1 MANTTHSNLVNV
13 FYNTHPISESQVLNK
28 LEQTGADTSILT
40 VELLQHHDQ
49 DHFGGLAAT
58 DALARHA
65 KINESTHVLDL
76 CCGLG
81 GPARYLAYH
90 HGCRVTGVDMNTD
103 RLAGAVRLTERTKL
117 QDRVLFH
124 HANALQTG
132 LADET
137 FDVIV
142 SQEAFCHIPN
152 KKTLIAECVRLLKP
166 GGRIVYTDIL
176 ARNSMTNEIRSR
188 LENEMA
194 FSELSTL
201 EQYCHLLEEKSCQVV
216 EVEDLSDD
224 WAQILIDR
232 LAMYR
237 SLKEQ
242 TVSSFGL
249 AHFQKWDRTYSFFVG
264 LYRSGEL
271 GGGRFMARKP
281 KST

>member
-13 FYNTHPISESQVLNK
+13 FYNTHPISESQVLDK
-28 LEQTGADTSILT
+28 LAQTGADTSILT

-142 SQEAFCHIPN
+142 SQEAFCHIPD

-271 GGGRFMARKP
+271 GGGRFVARKP
-281 KST
+281 KSI

>member
-117 QDRVLFH
+117 EDRVLFH

-142 SQEAFCHIPN
+142 SQEAFCHIPD

-166 GGRIVYTDIL
+166 GGCIVYTDIL
-176 ARNSMTNEIRSR
+176 ARNSMTNEIRNR

-249 AHFQKWDRTYSFFVG
+249 AHFQKWDRTYSFFVD

-271 GGGRFMARKP
+271 GGGRFVARKP

>member
-1 MANTTHSNLVNV
+1 MVNTTHSKLVNV
-13 FYNTHPISESQVLNK
+13 FYNTHPISESQVLDK
-28 LEQTGADTSILT
+28 LAQTGADTSILT

-58 DALARHA
+58 DALALHA

-90 HGCRVTGVDMNTD
+90 YGCRVTGVDMNTD

-142 SQEAFCHIPN
+142 SQEAFCHIPD
-152 KKTLIAECVRLLKP
+152 KKTLITECVRLLKP
-166 GGRIVYTDIL
+166 GGRIVYTDIV
-176 ARNSMTNEIRSR
+176 ARNTMTHEIRSR

-224 WAQILIDR
+224 WAQIL
-232 LAMYR
+232 L
-237 SLKEQ
+237 SLI
-242 TVSSFGL
+242 
-249 AHFQKWDRTYSFFVG
+249 HI
-264 LYRSGEL
+264 
-271 GGGRFMARKP
+271 
-281 KST
+281 

>member
-142 SQEAFCHIPN
+142 SQEAFCHIPD

-166 GGRIVYTDIL
+166 GGCIVYTDIL

-201 EQYCHLLEEKSCQVV
+201 EQYCHLLEEKGCQVV

-249 AHFQKWDRTYSFFVG
+249 AHFQKWDRTYSFFVD

-271 GGGRFMARKP
+271 GGGRFVARKP

>member
-13 FYNTHPISESQVLNK
+13 FYNTHPISESQVLDK
-28 LEQTGADTSILT
+28 LAQTGADTSILT

-65 KINESTHVLDL
+65 KINQSTHVLDL

-142 SQEAFCHIPN
+142 SQEAFCHIPD

-188 LENEMA
+188 LENEMV

-249 AHFQKWDRTYSFFVG
+249 AHFQKWDRTYSFFVD

-271 GGGRFMARKP
+271 GGGRFVAHKP

>member
-13 FYNTHPISESQVLNK
+13 FYDTHPISESQVLDK
-28 LEQTGADTSILT
+28 LAQTGADTSILT

-65 KINESTHVLDL
+65 KINKSTHVLDL

-142 SQEAFCHIPN
+142 SQEAFCHIPD

-249 AHFQKWDRTYSFFVG
+249 AHFQKWDRTYSFFVD

-271 GGGRFMARKP
+271 GGGRFVAHKP

>member
-166 GGRIVYTDIL
+166 GGHIVYTDIL

-249 AHFQKWDRTYSFFVG
+249 AHFQKWDRTYSFFVD

-271 GGGRFMARKP
+271 GGGRFVARKP

>member
-13 FYNTHPISESQVLNK
+13 FYNTHPISESQVLDK
-28 LEQTGADTSILT
+28 LAQTGADTSILT

-142 SQEAFCHIPN
+142 SQEAFCHIPD

-166 GGRIVYTDIL
+166 GGCIVYTDIL

-188 LENEMA
+188 LESEMA

-201 EQYCHLLEEKSCQVV
+201 EQYCHLLEEKGCQVV
-216 EVEDLSDD
+216 KVEDLSDD

-249 AHFQKWDRTYSFFVG
+249 AHFQKWDRTYSFFVD

-271 GGGRFMARKP
+271 GGGRFVARKP

>member
-1 MANTTHSNLVNV
+1 MANTPHSKLVNV
-13 FYNTHPISESQVLNK
+13 FYDTHPISESQVLDK
-28 LEQTGADTSILT
+28 LAQTGADTSVLS
-40 VELLQHHDQ
+40 VEMLQKHDQ
-49 DHFGGLAAT
+49 DHFGGIPAT
-58 DALARHA
+58 DALAHHA
-65 KINESTHVLDL
+65 QINESTHVLDL

-90 HGCRVTGVDMNTD
+90 YGCRVTGVDLNTD

-152 KKTLIAECVRLLKP
+152 KKTLITECVRLLKT

-176 ARNSMTNEIRSR
+176 ARNSMTNEIRGR
-188 LENEMA
+188 LENEMV

-201 EQYCHLLEEKSCQVV
+201 EQYCHLLEEKGCQVV
-216 EVEDLSDD
+216 EVEDLSDN
-224 WAQILIDR
+224 WAQILVDR

-271 GGGRFMARKP
+271 GGGRFVAHKP
-281 KST
+281 KSI

>member
-142 SQEAFCHIPN
+142 SQEAFCHIPD

-271 GGGRFMARKP
+271 GGGRFVARKP
-281 KST
+281 KSI

>member
-142 SQEAFCHIPN
+142 SQEAFCHIPD

-166 GGRIVYTDIL
+166 GGCIVYTDIL

-188 LENEMA
+188 LESEMA

-249 AHFQKWDRTYSFFVG
+249 AHFQKWDRTYSFFVD

-271 GGGRFMARKP
+271 GGGRFVAHKLE
-281 KST
+281 SI

>member
-13 FYNTHPISESQVLNK
+13 FYNTHPISESQVLDK
-28 LEQTGADTSILT
+28 LAQTGADTSILT

-65 KINESTHVLDL
+65 KINQSTHVLDL

-152 KKTLIAECVRLLKP
+152 KKTLITECVRLLKP

-176 ARNSMTNEIRSR
+176 ARSSMTNEIRSR
-188 LENEMA
+188 LETEMV

-201 EQYCHLLEEKSCQVV
+201 EQYCHLLEEKGCQVI
-216 EVEDLSDD
+216 EVEDLSDN

-242 TVSSFGL
+242 TVSSFDL

-271 GGGRFMARKP
+271 GGGRFVAHKP
-281 KST
+281 KSI

>member
-1 MANTTHSNLVNV
+1 MATTQHSELVNV
-13 FYNTHPISESQVLNK
+13 FYNTHPISESQVLDK
-28 LEQTGADTSILT
+28 LAQTGVDTSILT

-58 DALARHA
+58 DALAHHA

-90 HGCRVTGVDMNTD
+90 YGCRVTGVDMNTD

-152 KKTLIAECVRLLKP
+152 KKALITECARLLKP
-166 GGRIVYTDIL
+166 DGRIVYTDIL
-176 ARNSMTNEIRSR
+176 ARSSMTNEIRSR
-188 LENEMA
+188 LETEMV
-194 FSELSTL
+194 FSELSTS
-201 EQYCHLLEEKSCQVV
+201 EQYCHLLEEKGCEVI
-216 EVEDLSDD
+216 EVEDLSDN

-242 TVSSFGL
+242 TVSSFDL
-249 AHFQKWDRTYSFFVG
+249 AHFQKWDRAYSFFVG

-271 GGGRFMARKP
+271 GGGRFVAHKP
-281 KST
+281 KSI

>member
-1 MANTTHSNLVNV
+1 MANTAHSNLVNV
-13 FYNTHPISESQVLNK
+13 FYNTHPISESQVLDK

-65 KINESTHVLDL
+65 KINKSTHVLDL

-142 SQEAFCHIPN
+142 SQEAFCHIPD

-188 LENEMA
+188 LENEMV

-201 EQYCHLLEEKSCQVV
+201 EQYCHLLEGKSCQVV

-249 AHFQKWDRTYSFFVG
+249 AHFQKWDRTYSFFVD

-271 GGGRFMARKP
+271 GGGRFVAHKP

>member
-1 MANTTHSNLVNV
+1 MANTTHSKLVNV
-13 FYNTHPISESQVLNK
+13 FYNTHPISESQVLDK
-28 LEQTGADTSILT
+28 LAQTGADTSILT

-58 DALARHA
+58 DALALHA

-90 HGCRVTGVDMNTD
+90 YGCRVTGVDMNTD

-152 KKTLIAECVRLLKP
+152 KKTLITECVRLLRP

-176 ARNSMTNEIRSR
+176 ARSSMTNEIRSR
-188 LENEMA
+188 LETEMV

-201 EQYCHLLEEKSCQVV
+201 EQYCHLLEEKGCQVI
-216 EVEDLSDD
+216 EVEDLSDN
-224 WAQILIDR
+224 WAQILIER

-242 TVSSFGL
+242 TVSSFDL

-271 GGGRFMARKP
+271 GGGRFVAHKP
-281 KST
+281 KSI

>member
-1 MANTTHSNLVNV
+1 MATTHHSELVNV
-13 FYNTHPISESQVLNK
+13 FYNTHPISESQVLDK
-28 LEQTGADTSILT
+28 LAQTGVDTSILT

-58 DALARHA
+58 DALAHHA

-90 HGCRVTGVDMNTD
+90 YGCRVTGVDMNTD

-152 KKTLIAECVRLLKP
+152 KKALITECARLLKP

-176 ARNSMTNEIRSR
+176 ARSSMTDEIRSR
-188 LENEMA
+188 LETEMV
-194 FSELSTL
+194 FSELSTS
-201 EQYCHLLEEKSCQVV
+201 EQYCHLLEEKGCEVI
-216 EVEDLSDD
+216 EVEDLSDN

-242 TVSSFGL
+242 TVSSFDL
-249 AHFQKWDRTYSFFVG
+249 AHFQKWDRAYSFFVG

-271 GGGRFMARKP
+271 GGGRFVAHKP
-281 KST
+281 KSA

>member
-13 FYNTHPISESQVLNK
+13 FYNTHPISESQVLDK
-28 LEQTGADTSILT
+28 LAQTGADTSILT

-142 SQEAFCHIPN
+142 SQEAFCHIPD

-166 GGRIVYTDIL
+166 GGCIVYTDIL

-188 LENEMA
+188 LESEMA

-201 EQYCHLLEEKSCQVV
+201 EQYCHLLEEKGCQVV

-271 GGGRFMARKP
+271 GGGRFVARKP
-281 KST
+281 KSI

>member
-1 MANTTHSNLVNV
+1 MVNTTHSKLVNV
-13 FYNTHPISESQVLNK
+13 FYNTHPISESQVLDK
-28 LEQTGADTSILT
+28 LAQTGADTSILT

-58 DALARHA
+58 DALALHA

-90 HGCRVTGVDMNTD
+90 YGCRVTGVDMNTD

-152 KKTLIAECVRLLKP
+152 KKTLITECVRLLKP

-176 ARNSMTNEIRSR
+176 ARSNMTNEIRSR
-188 LENEMA
+188 LETEMV

-201 EQYCHLLEEKSCQVV
+201 EQYCHLLEEKGCQVI
-216 EVEDLSDD
+216 EVEDLSDN
-224 WAQILIDR
+224 WAEILIDR
-232 LAMYR
+232 LTMYR

-242 TVSSFGL
+242 TVSSFDL

-271 GGGRFMARKP
+271 GGGRFVAHKP
-281 KST
+281 KSI

>member
-28 LEQTGADTSILT
+28 LEQTGADTSLLT

-152 KKTLIAECVRLLKP
+152 KKTLIAECIRLLKP

-176 ARNSMTNEIRSR
+176 TRNTMTSEIRSR
-188 LENEMA
+188 LESEMV

-201 EQYCHLLEEKSCQVV
+201 EQYCDLLKQNSCQVV
-216 EVEDLSDD
+216 EVEDLSND

-237 SLKEQ
+237 NLKEQ

-249 AHFQKWDRTYSFFVG
+249 EHFEKWDSTYSFFVS

-271 GGGRFMARKP
+271 GGGRFVAQRP
-281 KST
+281 KSI

>member
-13 FYNTHPISESQVLNK
+13 FYNTHPISESQVLDK

-65 KINESTHVLDL
+65 KINKSTHVLDL

-90 HGCRVTGVDMNTD
+90 HGCRVTGVDLNTD

-152 KKTLIAECVRLLKP
+152 KKTLMTECVRLLKP
-166 GGRIVYTDIL
+166 DGRIVYTDIL
-176 ARNSMTNEIRSR
+176 ARSSLTNEICCR
-188 LENEMA
+188 LENEMV

-249 AHFQKWDRTYSFFVG
+249 AHFQKWDRTYSFFVD

-271 GGGRFMARKP
+271 GGGRFVAHKP

>member
-13 FYNTHPISESQVLNK
+13 FYDTHPISESQVLDK
-28 LEQTGADTSILT
+28 LAQTGADTSILT

-65 KINESTHVLDL
+65 KINKSTHVLDL

-142 SQEAFCHIPN
+142 SQEAFCHIPD

-188 LENEMA
+188 LENEMV

-249 AHFQKWDRTYSFFVG
+249 AHFQKWDRTYSFFVD

-271 GGGRFMARKP
+271 GGGRFVAHKP

>member
-13 FYNTHPISESQVLNK
+13 FYNTHPISESQVLDK
-28 LEQTGADTSILT
+28 LAQTGADTSTLT

-58 DALARHA
+58 DALAHHG
-65 KINESTHVLDL
+65 KINELTHVLDL

-81 GPARYLAYH
+81 GPARYLAH
-90 HGCRVTGVDMNTD
+90 HYGCQVTGVDMNTD
-103 RLAGAVRLTERTKL
+103 RLDGAVRLTERTKL
-117 QDRVLFH
+117 QDRVVFH

-142 SQEAFCHIPN
+142 SQEAFCHIPD

-201 EQYCHLLEEKSCQVV
+201 EQYCHLLEGKGCQVV

-271 GGGRFMARKP
+271 GGGRFVARKP
-281 KST
+281 KSI

>member
-142 SQEAFCHIPN
+142 SQEAFCHIPD

-166 GGRIVYTDIL
+166 GGCIVYTDIL

-188 LENEMA
+188 LESEMA

-201 EQYCHLLEEKSCQVV
+201 EQYCHLLEEKGCQVV
-216 EVEDLSDD
+216 KVEDLSDD

-271 GGGRFMARKP
+271 GGGRFVVRKP
-281 KST
+281 KSI

>member
-249 AHFQKWDRTYSFFVG
+249 THFQKWDRTYSFFVD

-271 GGGRFMARKP
+271 GGGRFVARKP
-281 KST
+281 KSI

>member
-142 SQEAFCHIPN
+142 SQEAFCHIPD

-166 GGRIVYTDIL
+166 GGCIVYTDIL

-188 LENEMA
+188 LESEMA

-201 EQYCHLLEEKSCQVV
+201 EQYCHLLEEKGCQVV

-249 AHFQKWDRTYSFFVG
+249 AHFQKWDRTYSFFVD

-271 GGGRFMARKP
+271 GGGRFVARKP

>member
-1 MANTTHSNLVNV
+1 MANTPHSNLVND
-13 FYNTHPISESQVLNK
+13 FYDTHPISESQVLDK
-28 LEQTGADTSILT
+28 LAQTGADTSVLS
-40 VELLQHHDQ
+40 VEMLQQHDQ
-49 DHFGGLAAT
+49 DHFGGIPAT
-58 DALARHA
+58 DALAHHA
-65 KINESTHVLDL
+65 QINESTHVLDL

-90 HGCRVTGVDMNTD
+90 YGCRVTGVDLNTD

-152 KKTLIAECVRLLKP
+152 KKTLITECVRLLKP

-176 ARNSMTNEIRSR
+176 ARSNMTNEIRSR
-188 LENEMA
+188 LETEMV

-201 EQYCHLLEEKSCQVV
+201 EQYCHLLEEKGCQVI
-216 EVEDLSDD
+216 EVEDLSDN
-224 WAQILIDR
+224 WAEILIDR
-232 LAMYR
+232 LTMYR

-242 TVSSFGL
+242 TVSSFDL

-271 GGGRFMARKP
+271 GGGRFVAHKP
-281 KST
+281 KSI

>member
-65 KINESTHVLDL
+65 KINQSTHVLDL

-137 FDVIV
+137 FDVII
-142 SQEAFCHIPN
+142 SQEAFCHIPD

-188 LENEMA
+188 LENEMV

-249 AHFQKWDRTYSFFVG
+249 EHFQKWDRTYSFFVG

-271 GGGRFMARKP
+271 GGGRFVAHKP

>member
-13 FYNTHPISESQVLNK
+13 FYDTHPISESQVLDK
-28 LEQTGADTSILT
+28 LAQTGADTSILT

-188 LENEMA
+188 LENEMV

-201 EQYCHLLEEKSCQVV
+201 EQYCHLLEGKSCQVV

-249 AHFQKWDRTYSFFVG
+249 AHFQKWDRTYSFFVD

-271 GGGRFMARKP
+271 GGGRFVAHKP

>member
-1 MANTTHSNLVNV
+1 MATTQHSELVNV
-13 FYNTHPISESQVLNK
+13 FYNTHPISESQVLDK
-28 LEQTGADTSILT
+28 LAQTGVDTSILT

-58 DALARHA
+58 DALAHHA

-90 HGCRVTGVDMNTD
+90 YGCRVTGVDMNTD

-152 KKTLIAECVRLLKP
+152 KKALITECARLLKP
-166 GGRIVYTDIL
+166 DGRIVYTDIL
-176 ARNSMTNEIRSR
+176 ARSSMTNEIRSR
-188 LENEMA
+188 LETEMV
-194 FSELSTL
+194 FSELSTS
-201 EQYCHLLEEKSCQVV
+201 EQYCHLLEEKGCEVI
-216 EVEDLSDD
+216 EVEDLSDN

-242 TVSSFGL
+242 TVSSFDL
-249 AHFQKWDRTYSFFVG
+249 AHFQKWDRAYSFFVG

-271 GGGRFMARKP
+271 GGGRFVAHKP
-281 KST
+281 KSA

>member
-1 MANTTHSNLVNV
+1 MATTQHSELVNV
-13 FYNTHPISESQVLNK
+13 FYNTHPISESQVLDK
-28 LEQTGADTSILT
+28 LAQTGVDTSILT

-58 DALARHA
+58 DALAHHA

-90 HGCRVTGVDMNTD
+90 YGCRVTGVDMNTD

-132 LADET
+132 LTDET

-152 KKTLIAECVRLLKP
+152 KKALITECARLLKP
-166 GGRIVYTDIL
+166 DGRIVYTDIL
-176 ARNSMTNEIRSR
+176 ARSSMTNEIRSR
-188 LENEMA
+188 LETEMV
-194 FSELSTL
+194 FSELSTS
-201 EQYCHLLEEKSCQVV
+201 EQYCHLLEEKGCEVI
-216 EVEDLSDD
+216 EVEDLSDN

-242 TVSSFGL
+242 TVSSFDL
-249 AHFQKWDRTYSFFVG
+249 AHFQKWDRAYSFFVG

-271 GGGRFMARKP
+271 GGGRFVAHKP
-281 KST
+281 KSA

>member
-13 FYNTHPISESQVLNK
+13 FYDTHPISESQVLDK
-28 LEQTGADTSILT
+28 LAQTGADTSILT

-142 SQEAFCHIPN
+142 SQEAFCHIPD

-201 EQYCHLLEEKSCQVV
+201 EQYCHLLEEKGCQVV

-249 AHFQKWDRTYSFFVG
+249 AHFQKWDRTYSFFVD

-271 GGGRFMARKP
+271 GGGRFVAHKP

>member
-249 AHFQKWDRTYSFFVG
+249 AHFQKWDRTYSFFVD

-271 GGGRFMARKP
+271 GGGRFVARKP

>member
-142 SQEAFCHIPN
+142 SQEAFCHIPD

-166 GGRIVYTDIL
+166 GGCIVYTDIL

-188 LENEMA
+188 LESEMA

-201 EQYCHLLEEKSCQVV
+201 EQYCHLLEEKGCQVV
-216 EVEDLSDD
+216 KVEDLSDD

-249 AHFQKWDRTYSFFVG
+249 AHFQKWDRTYSFFVD

-271 GGGRFMARKP
+271 GGGRFVARKP

>member
-13 FYNTHPISESQVLNK
+13 FYNTHPISESQVLDK
-28 LEQTGADTSILT
+28 LAQTGADTSILT
-40 VELLQHHDQ
+40 VELLEHHDQ

-65 KINESTHVLDL
+65 KINQSTHVLDL

-142 SQEAFCHIPN
+142 SQEAFCHIPD

-188 LENEMA
+188 LENEMV

-249 AHFQKWDRTYSFFVG
+249 EHFQKWDRTYSFFG
-264 LYRSGEL
+264 DLYRSGEL
-271 GGGRFMARKP
+271 GGGRFVAHKP

>member
-117 QDRVLFH
+117 EDRVLFH

-142 SQEAFCHIPN
+142 SQEAFCHIPD

-166 GGRIVYTDIL
+166 GGCIVYTDIL

-188 LENEMA
+188 LESEMA

-249 AHFQKWDRTYSFFVG
+249 AHFQKWDRTYSFFVD

-271 GGGRFMARKP
+271 GGGRFVARKP

>member
-13 FYNTHPISESQVLNK
+13 FYNTHPISESQVLDK
-28 LEQTGADTSILT
+28 LAQTGADTSILT

-58 DALARHA
+58 DALALHA
-65 KINESTHVLDL
+65 RINESTHVLDL

-90 HGCRVTGVDMNTD
+90 YGCRVTGVDMNTD

-152 KKTLIAECVRLLKP
+152 KKTLITECVRLLKP

-176 ARNSMTNEIRSR
+176 ARSSMTNEIRSR
-188 LENEMA
+188 LETEMV

-201 EQYCHLLEEKSCQVV
+201 EQYCHLLEEKGCQVI
-216 EVEDLSDD
+216 EVEDLSDN

-242 TVSSFGL
+242 TVSSFDL

-271 GGGRFMARKP
+271 GGGRFVAHKP
-281 KST
+281 KSI

>member
-1 MANTTHSNLVNV
+1 MANTTHSKLVNV
-13 FYNTHPISESQVLNK
+13 FYNTHPISESQVLDK
-28 LEQTGADTSILT
+28 LAQTGADTSILT

-58 DALARHA
+58 DALALHA
-65 KINESTHVLDL
+65 RINESTHVLDL

-90 HGCRVTGVDMNTD
+90 YGCRVTGVDMNTD

-152 KKTLIAECVRLLKP
+152 KKTLITECVRLLKP

-176 ARNSMTNEIRSR
+176 ARSSMTNEIRSR
-188 LENEMA
+188 LETEMV

-201 EQYCHLLEEKSCQVV
+201 EQYCHLLEEKGCQVI
-216 EVEDLSDD
+216 EVEDLSDN
-224 WAQILIDR
+224 WAEILIDR

-242 TVSSFGL
+242 TVSSFDL

-271 GGGRFMARKP
+271 GGGRFVAHKP
-281 KST
+281 KSI